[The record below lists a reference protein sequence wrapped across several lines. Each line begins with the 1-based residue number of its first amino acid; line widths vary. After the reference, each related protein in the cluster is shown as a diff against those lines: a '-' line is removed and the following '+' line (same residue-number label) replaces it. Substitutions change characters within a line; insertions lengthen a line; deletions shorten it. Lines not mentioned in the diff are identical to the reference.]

1 MKQKKKPKNIKS
13 AVTDEEWRIANA
25 QVKANAIVFGDRPRD
40 TDSSIARMHLLP
52 LSSFFNHSCRPNA
65 AFAINEEGTGRAAV
79 KTIEDIKA
87 GEEITVCYHSELLY
101 LPTKKR
107 QAQLKDSHKF
117 ECQCARCSA
126 ITPSEND
133 VFIKQKLKPVPVDDL
148 KKLRSTFKALVR
160 LKQAFQTEKEAK
172 LLEKLCTEFLN
183 TQPLHF
189 CHWRMYQIRDACI
202 YATISLFGM
211 ESNEVQRKKR
221 QTLLYSL
228 LEAQMLTQEK
238 ILPQFHPDKLP
249 VIHAYQK
256 YKEEEKLNGPGDVLT
271 SRKMPIPSRYQST
284 FDQISKI
291 FATE

>member
-1 MKQKKKPKNIKS
+1 
-13 AVTDEEWRIANA
+13 VTDEEWRTASA
-25 QVKANAIVFGDRPRD
+25 QVKANAIVFGDRPLE

-52 LSSFFNHSCRPNA
+52 LSSFFNHSCKPNA
-65 AFAINEEGTGRAAV
+65 AFAINEQGSGRASV

-107 QAQLKDSHKF
+107 QAQLMDSHKF
-117 ECQCARCSA
+117 HCQCPRCTA
-126 ITPSEND
+126 TTLSEND
-133 VFIKQKLKPVPVDDL
+133 VLIKQKLKSIPKEEMKIV
-148 KKLRSTFKALVR
+148 KNTFQALIR
-160 LKQAFQTEKEAK
+160 LKQSFQTEKEAK
-172 LLEKLCTEFLN
+172 LLEKLCTVFLN
-183 TQPLHF
+183 TQPLHS

-211 ESNEVQRKKR
+211 EPNEIQRKKR
-221 QTLLYSL
+221 QELLYGL
-228 LEAQMLTQEK
+228 LEGQMLTQEK

-256 YKEEEKLNGPGDVLT
+256 YKQEEKLNGSSGDPIA
-271 SRKMPIPSRYQST
+271 SRKIPIPSRHQAT

-291 FATE
+291 FGE